1 MFIGFSSIPAK
12 SSTVIYLGPGPLF
25 VGPYI
30 KLAQF
35 DWNLEHM
42 VVILLTTDVGIF
54 KAIQDDIMDDMVSLV
69 DQSTTGA
76 LSG

>member
-1 MFIGFSSIPAK
+1 M
-12 SSTVIYLGPGPLF
+12 VIS
-25 VGPYI
+25 
-30 KLAQF
+30 
-35 DWNLEHM
+35 
-42 VVILLTTDVGIF
+42 LTTDVGIF